1 MSDPIPSVPDSY
13 IDRVFEKISEMTI
26 ELDNDPIEL
35 GPKRLNNKVAEA
47 RGHLSDC
54 ESLFIEVSRLLQKF
68 KSAHRTLQTE
78 FEINKKHLFA
88 NDPEV
93 RSLPHVTDRE
103 ALATMKLRDQVREM
117 EAVARNIP
125 DLEALITIIKAKR
138 SDLKDLQSRLRD
150 QIKLCQEE
158 IGLGSKWG
166 SKPPPGTKTP
176 DLDKNPKTP
185 RQTVKDLRNL
195 FEGSGLPGIT
205 DSNTVAP
212 TSEPEPDLEPAG
224 KIPEEFLGSG
234 KDEDLDSFMES
245 VDVYGSNTKPNSPSK
260 SKIDDILSDLE
271 LDF

>member
-103 ALATMKLRDQVREM
+103 ALATMKLREQVREM
-117 EAVARNIP
+117 EAVARNVP

-158 IGLGSKWG
+158 IGLGAKWG
-166 SKPPPGTKTP
+166 SKPPPGAKVP
-176 DLDKNPKTP
+176 DLDRNPKVP
-185 RQTVKDLRNL
+185 KQTVKELRNL
-195 FEGSGLPGIT
+195 FEGSGFSEII
-205 DSNTVAP
+205 DSSAIAP
-212 TSEPEPDLEPAG
+212 TFEPEPDPAPAG
-224 KIPEEFLGSG
+224 RIPEEFLGSG
-234 KDEDLDSFMES
+234 GDEEFDGVLDSIDAKS
-245 VDVYGSNTKPNSPSK
+245 SSTVPSR
-260 SKIDDILSDLE
+260 SKIEEILADLE